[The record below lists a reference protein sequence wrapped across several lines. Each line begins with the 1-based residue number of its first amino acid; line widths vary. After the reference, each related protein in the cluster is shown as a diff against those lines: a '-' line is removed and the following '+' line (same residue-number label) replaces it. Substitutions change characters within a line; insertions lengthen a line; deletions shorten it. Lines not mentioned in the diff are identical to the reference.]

1 MRKILRALTLPLFA
15 ILVACGGGGGDP
27 GATGSGGGGTGSGT
41 GGGTDVALSFDTVLS
56 VVLKQAD
63 PTNTSAESISAKG
76 DSILES
82 TLTTKAG
89 KPVAGQIV
97 TIYNSIF
104 NDLVV
109 YPGGVTATT
118 DKDGKARIKI
128 SRAAL
133 DRYGSQA
140 VYAKFDGTTCD
151 PSCTA
156 NVVKYSFSSSEFLNV
171 RADPPALRME
181 LRDAFN
187 QPTTSIGATG
197 FTTVRASLLFADGT
211 PVGNKR
217 VDISGDPARV
227 IFPEGGSQLTDSKGV
242 ATIKVTLA
250 ALNVNGAGTL
260 NGASTLAGTTA
271 SGSIEETVVSALLD
285 YQVGTANIA
294 LTDLKLG
301 TGDLAAFGNRP
312 ISVKAN
318 VNGAPATNV
327 PVQVTFN
334 ASCGV
339 VSPAVVNTD
348 GTGAAN
354 TTYTANLPNCAGTN
368 VTISA
373 AAVGTPSLSGVV
385 KVAPSVATNVQ
396 FVSAAPQLI
405 YLRESVGTTQ
415 AQVVFKVVDSS
426 GNPLQN
432 KKLRLALSNF
442 STGVSLDKV
451 DSISSVDMT
460 SDSQGLVAAAVY
472 SGTVPTSLN
481 VRATLL
487 DANDAPTNV
496 FSNSNLLTVASG
508 RPVQRS
514 LSLAFDKLSIEGFNF
529 DGDEA
534 YATLSL
540 ADRQGNPVPPGTQV
554 NFVTESGVM
563 LPAVCFVPPATPAT
577 ANSPAIPTSSCT
589 VKIRSQ
595 GTRAVNGRISVL
607 AYVEGEED
615 FVDVNG
621 NNIYDSATD
630 SFTDL
635 GRAHRDD
642 HISPAFVGERTEYLT
657 NGLYDSGEFQVP
669 RASVPVCVN
678 GAVCVGDGVWG
689 AADVRKQST
698 IIFASS
704 TAVVSTMSA
713 SAKSVTFRVAD
724 INGNSMPTG
733 TKLTAVAID
742 GTSGNQA
749 ACSIAAGGSAE
760 IPNTLAPIDYPV
772 SLKDCASGDSV
783 RIEVKTPKTGTVTA
797 FSVSID

>member
-1 MRKILRALTLPLFA
+1 MPLVA
-15 ILVACGGGGGDP
+15 VLVACGGGGGSA
-27 GATGSGGGGTGSGT
+27 GTTGSTGGSTGSGT
-41 GGGTDVALSFDTVLS
+41 DSTVSFGTILS

-63 PTNTSAESISAKG
+63 SNNTSAESISAKG
-76 DSILES
+76 DSVLES

-109 YPGGVTATT
+109 YSSGVTATT
-118 DKDGKARIKI
+118 DKDGKASIKI

-133 DRYGSQA
+133 DRYGSVS
-140 VYAKFDGTTCD
+140 VYAKFEGTTCD
-151 PSCTA
+151 PSCSA
-156 NVVKYSFSSSEFLNV
+156 NVVKYISSTSEFLNV

-181 LRDAFN
+181 LRDASN

-197 FTTVRASLLFADGT
+197 FTTVRASLQFADGT
-211 PVGNKR
+211 PVANKR
-217 VDISGDPARV
+217 IDISGDPARV
-227 IFPEGGSQLTDSKGV
+227 AFPEGSSQLTDSQGV
-242 ATIKVTLA
+242 ASIKVTRA

-271 SGSIEETVVSALLD
+271 SGSTEQTVVSAVLD
-285 YQVGTANIA
+285 YQVGNANIA
-294 LTDLKLG
+294 LTDLNLG
-301 TGDLAAFGNRP
+301 TGSLAAFGNRP

-318 VNGAPATNV
+318 VNGALASNV

-348 GTGAAN
+348 GTGTAN
-354 TTYTANLPNCAGTN
+354 TTYTASLPNCAGTN

-373 AAVGTPSLSGVV
+373 AAVGAPSLSGIVA
-385 KVAPSVATNVQ
+385 VAPSVATNVQ
-396 FVSAAPQLI
+396 FVSASPQLI

-432 KKLRLALSNF
+432 KKLRLSLGNS

-451 DSISSVDMT
+451 DNTNSVDLT
-460 SDSQGLVAAAVY
+460 SDSQGLVSAAVY

-514 LSLAFDKLSIEGFNF
+514 LSLAFDKLSIEGFTF

-563 LPAVCFVPPATPAT
+563 MPAVCFVPPVTPAT
-577 ANSPAIPTSSCT
+577 ANSPAIPTSFCT

-595 GTRAVNGRISVL
+595 GTRPVNGRVSVL

-621 NNIYDSATD
+621 NNIYDAGD

-635 GRAHRDD
+635 GRAFRDD
-642 HISPAFVGERTEYLT
+642 NPANETG
-657 NGLYDSGEFQVP
+657 GLPVYTYDTGEFQVP
-669 RASVPVCVN
+669 RASVAACVA
-678 GAVCVGDGVWG
+678 GTGCAGDGVWG
-689 AADVRKQST
+689 AADVRRQST

-704 TAVVSTMSA
+704 TAVVSVVNA
-713 SAKSVTFRVAD
+713 SSTNVTFRVAD

-733 TKLTAVAID
+733 TQLTAVAID
-742 GTSGNQA
+742 GTSGNGV
-749 ACSIAAGGSAE
+749 ACSIAAGASAE
-760 IPNTLAPIDYPV
+760 IPNTLLPIGYPV
-772 SLKDCASGDSV
+772 SLKDCAQGDSV
-783 RIEVKTPKTGTVTA
+783 RLEVKTPKTGTVTA
-797 FSVSID
+797 FTASIP

>member
-1 MRKILRALTLPLFA
+1 MPLVA
-15 ILVACGGGGGDP
+15 VLVACGGGGGSA
-27 GATGSGGGGTGSGT
+27 GTTGSTGGSTGSGT
-41 GGGTDVALSFDTVLS
+41 DSTVSFGTILS

-63 PTNTSAESISAKG
+63 SNNTSAESISAKG
-76 DSILES
+76 DSVLES

-109 YPGGVTATT
+109 YSSGVTATT
-118 DKDGKARIKI
+118 DKDGKASIKI

-133 DRYGSQA
+133 DRYGSVS
-140 VYAKFDGTTCD
+140 VYAKFEGTTCD
-151 PSCTA
+151 PSCSA
-156 NVVKYSFSSSEFLNV
+156 NVVKYSSSTSEFLNV

-181 LRDAFN
+181 LRDASN

-197 FTTVRASLLFADGT
+197 FTTVRASLQFADGT
-211 PVGNKR
+211 PVANKR
-217 VDISGDPARV
+217 IDISGDPARV
-227 IFPEGGSQLTDSKGV
+227 AFPEGSSQLTDSQGV
-242 ATIKVTLA
+242 ASIKVTRA

-260 NGASTLAGTTA
+260 NAASTLAGTTA
-271 SGSIEETVVSALLD
+271 SGSTEQTVVSAVLD
-285 YQVGTANIA
+285 YQVGNANIA
-294 LTDLKLG
+294 LTDLNLG
-301 TGDLAAFGNRP
+301 TGSLAAFGNRP

-318 VNGAPATNV
+318 VNGALASNV

-348 GTGAAN
+348 GTGTAN
-354 TTYTANLPNCAGTN
+354 TTYTASLPNCAGTN

-373 AAVGTPSLSGVV
+373 AAVGAPSLSGIVA
-385 KVAPSVATNVQ
+385 VAPSVATNVQ
-396 FVSAAPQLI
+396 FVSASPQLI

-432 KKLRLALSNF
+432 KKLRLSLGNS

-451 DSISSVDMT
+451 DNTNSVDLT
-460 SDSQGLVAAAVY
+460 SDSQGLVSAAVY

-514 LSLAFDKLSIEGFNF
+514 LSLAFDKLSIEGFTF

-563 LPAVCFVPPATPAT
+563 MPAVCFVPPVTPAT
-577 ANSPAIPTSSCT
+577 ANSPAIPTSFCT

-595 GTRAVNGRISVL
+595 GTRPVNGRVSVL

-621 NNIYDSATD
+621 NNIYDAGD

-635 GRAHRDD
+635 GRAFRDD
-642 HISPAFVGERTEYLT
+642 NPANETG
-657 NGLYDSGEFQVP
+657 GLPVYTYDTGEFQVP
-669 RASVPVCVN
+669 RASVAACVA
-678 GAVCVGDGVWG
+678 GTGCAGDGVWG
-689 AADVRKQST
+689 AADVRRQST

-704 TAVVSTMSA
+704 TAVVSVVNA
-713 SAKSVTFRVAD
+713 SSTNVTFRVAD

-733 TKLTAVAID
+733 TQLTAVAID
-742 GTSGNQA
+742 GTSGNGV
-749 ACSIAAGGSAE
+749 ACSIAAGASAE
-760 IPNTLAPIDYPV
+760 IPNTLLPIGYPV
-772 SLKDCASGDSV
+772 SLKDCAQGDSV
-783 RIEVKTPKTGTVTA
+783 RLEVKTPKTGTVTA
-797 FSVSID
+797 FTASIP

>member
-1 MRKILRALTLPLFA
+1 MIGKKMRKLFRILTVPLVA
-15 ILVACGGGGGDP
+15 VLVACGGGGGDA
-27 GATGSGGGGTGSGT
+27 GTTGSGGSGT
-41 GGGTDVALSFDTVLS
+41 GATTSQDTILT
-56 VVLKQAD
+56 VVLKNPND
-63 PTNTSAESISAKG
+63 TSAESIAAGGGSV
-76 DSILES
+76 LES
-82 TLTTKAG
+82 TLKTKAG

-97 TIYNSIF
+97 TVYNSIF

-109 YPGGVTATT
+109 YPSGVTATT
-118 DKDGKARIKI
+118 DKDGKATVKI
-128 SRAAL
+128 SRSAL
-133 DRYGSQA
+133 DRYGSVP
-140 VYAKFDGTTCD
+140 VYAKFEGTVCN
-151 PSCTA
+151 PSCSA
-156 NVVKYSFSSSEFLNV
+156 NVVQYGFSSSEFLNV
-171 RADPPALRME
+171 RADPPVLRME
-181 LRDAFN
+181 LRDASN
-187 QPTTSIGATG
+187 QPTTSIGTTG
-197 FTTVRASLLFADGT
+197 FTTVRASLKFIDGT
-211 PVGNKR
+211 PVPNKR
-217 VDISGDPARV
+217 IDISGDPARV
-227 IFPEGGSQLTDSKGV
+227 SFPEGSSQLTDSQGV
-242 ATIKVTLA
+242 ASIKVTRA

-271 SGSIEETVVSALLD
+271 SGSTEQTVVSAVLD
-285 YQVGTANIA
+285 YQVGNANIA
-294 LTDLKLG
+294 LTDLNLG
-301 TGDLAAFGNRP
+301 TGSLAAFGNRP

-318 VNGAPATNV
+318 VNGALASNV

-348 GTGAAN
+348 GTGTAN
-354 TTYTANLPNCAGTN
+354 TTYTASLPNCAGTN

-373 AAVGTPSLSGVV
+373 AAVGAPSLSGIVA
-385 KVAPSVATNVQ
+385 VAPSVATNVQ
-396 FVSAAPQLI
+396 FVSASPQLI

-415 AQVVFKVVDSS
+415 AQVVFKAVDSS

-432 KKLRLALSNF
+432 KKLRLSLSNS

-451 DSISSVDMT
+451 DNISSVDLT
-460 SDSQGLVAAAVY
+460 TDSQGLVSAAVY

-508 RPVQRS
+508 RAVQRS

-563 LPAVCFVPPATPAT
+563 MPAVCFVPPVTPAT
-577 ANSPAIPTSSCT
+577 ANSPAIPTSFCT

-595 GTRAVNGRISVL
+595 GTRPVNGRVSVL

-621 NNIYDSATD
+621 NNIYDAGD

-635 GRAHRDD
+635 GRAFRDD
-642 HISPAFVGERTEYLT
+642 NPANETG
-657 NGLYDSGEFQVP
+657 GLPVYTYDTGEFQVP
-669 RASVPVCVN
+669 RASVAACVA
-678 GAVCVGDGVWG
+678 GTGCAGDGVWG
-689 AADVRKQST
+689 AADVRRQST

-704 TAVVSTMSA
+704 TAVVSVVNA
-713 SAKSVTFRVAD
+713 SSTNVTFRVAD

-733 TKLTAVAID
+733 TQLTAVAID
-742 GTSGNQA
+742 GTSGNGV
-749 ACSIAAGGSAE
+749 ACSIAAGASAE
-760 IPNTLAPIDYPV
+760 IPNTLLPIGYPV
-772 SLKDCASGDSV
+772 SLKDCAQGDSV
-783 RIEVKTPKTGTVTA
+783 RLEVKTPKTGTVTA
-797 FSVSID
+797 FTASIP

>member
-1 MRKILRALTLPLFA
+1 MKKIFRIPVLAWIA
-15 ILVACGGGGGDP
+15 ALVACGGGGGSA
-27 GATGSGGGGTGSGT
+27 GTAGSAGGGT
-41 GGGTDVALSFDTVLS
+41 GGGTDAAVSFDTVLS
-56 VVLKQAD
+56 VVLKQTD
-63 PTNTSAESISAKG
+63 PKNTSAESISAKG
-76 DSILES
+76 DSVLES

-97 TIYNSIF
+97 TIYNSIL

-118 DKDGKARIKI
+118 DQDGKASIKI

-140 VYAKFDGTTCD
+140 VYAKFAGTTCD
-151 PSCTA
+151 PSCSA
-156 NVVKYSFSSSEFLNV
+156 NVVKYGFSSSEFLNV

-181 LRDAFN
+181 LRDASN

-271 SGSIEETVVSALLD
+271 SGIIEQTVVSALLD

-301 TGDLAAFGNRP
+301 TGDLTAFGNRP
-312 ISVKAN
+312 VSVKAN

-348 GTGAAN
+348 GTGTAN

-373 AAVGTPSLSGVV
+373 AAVGTQSLSGVV
-385 KVAPSVATNVQ
+385 AVAPSVATNVQ

-415 AQVVFKVVDSS
+415 AQVVFKVIDSN

-432 KKLRLALSNF
+432 KKLRLALSNS

-460 SDSQGLVAAAVY
+460 SDSQGLVSAAVY

-496 FSNSNLLTVASG
+496 FSDSNLLTVASG
-508 RPVQRS
+508 RPMQRS
-514 LSLAFDKLSIEGFNF
+514 LSIAFDKLSIEGFNV
-529 DGDEA
+529 DGTEA
-534 YATLSL
+534 YATLSM

-554 NFVTESGVM
+554 NFVAESGVF

-577 ANSPAIPTSSCT
+577 ESSPAVPVSACT
-589 VKIRSQ
+589 VKFRSQ
-595 GTRAVNGRISVL
+595 GTRPANGQVSVL
-607 AYVEGEED
+607 AYVDGEED

-621 NNIYDSATD
+621 NNIYDGGEP
-630 SFTDL
+630 FTDL
-635 GRAHRDD
+635 GRAYRDD
-642 HISPAFVGERTEYLT
+642 
-657 NGLYDSGEFQVP
+657 NGDVRAGANGVYDNGEFQVP
-669 RASVPVCVN
+669 RVGVPLCAAGVGCP
-678 GAVCVGDGVWG
+678 GDGVWG
-689 AADVRKQST
+689 KADVRRQGT
-698 IIFASS
+698 IVFATGGAIIEGDATSKRLLI
-704 TAVVSTMSA
+704 TI
-713 SAKSVTFRVAD
+713 AD
-724 INGNSMPTG
+724 LNGNSMPTG
-733 TKLTAVAID
+733 SDVLVIKPVVGCGPLGGDFKVKIANTLSSSTFTIPL
-742 GTSGNQA
+742 A
-749 ACSIAAGGSAE
+749 ACAAGDV
-760 IPNTLAPIDYPV
+760 LQV
-772 SLKDCASGDSV
+772 
-783 RIEVKTPKTGTVTA
+783 EVTSPLNLVTKRAFTVQ
-797 FSVSID
+797 

>member
-1 MRKILRALTLPLFA
+1 MRKLFRILTVPLVA
-15 ILVACGGGGGDP
+15 VLVACGGGGGDA
-27 GATGSGGGGTGSGT
+27 GTTGSGGSGT
-41 GGGTDVALSFDTVLS
+41 GATTSQDTILT
-56 VVLKQAD
+56 VVLKNPND
-63 PTNTSAESISAKG
+63 TSAESIAAGGGSV
-76 DSILES
+76 LES
-82 TLTTKAG
+82 TLKTKAG

-97 TIYNSIF
+97 TVYNSIL

-109 YPGGVTATT
+109 YPSGVTATT
-118 DKDGKARIKI
+118 DKDGKATVKI
-128 SRAAL
+128 SRSAL
-133 DRYGSQA
+133 DRYGSVP
-140 VYAKFDGTTCD
+140 VYAKFEGTVCN
-151 PSCTA
+151 PSCSA
-156 NVVKYSFSSSEFLNV
+156 NVVQYGFSSSEVLNV
-171 RADPPALRME
+171 RADPPVLRME
-181 LRDAFN
+181 LRDASN
-187 QPTTSIGATG
+187 QPTTSIGTTG
-197 FTTVRASLLFADGT
+197 FTTVRASLKFIDGT
-211 PVGNKR
+211 PVPNKR
-217 VDISGDPARV
+217 IDISGDPARV
-227 IFPEGGSQLTDSKGV
+227 AFPEGSSQLTDSQGV
-242 ATIKVTLA
+242 ASIKVTRA

-271 SGSIEETVVSALLD
+271 SGSTEQTVVSAVLD
-285 YQVGTANIA
+285 YQVGNANIA
-294 LTDLKLG
+294 LTDLNLG
-301 TGDLAAFGNRP
+301 TGSLAAFGNRP

-318 VNGAPATNV
+318 VNGALASNV

-348 GTGAAN
+348 GTGTAN
-354 TTYTANLPNCAGTN
+354 TTYTASLPNCAGTN

-373 AAVGTPSLSGVV
+373 AAVGAPSLSGIVA
-385 KVAPSVATNVQ
+385 VAPSVATNVQ
-396 FVSAAPQLI
+396 FVSASPQLI

-432 KKLRLALSNF
+432 KKLRLSLGNS

-451 DSISSVDMT
+451 DNTNSVDLT
-460 SDSQGLVAAAVY
+460 SDSQGLVSAAVY

-514 LSLAFDKLSIEGFNF
+514 LSLAFDKLSIEGFTF

-563 LPAVCFVPPATPAT
+563 MPAVCFVPPVTPAT
-577 ANSPAIPTSSCT
+577 ANSPAIPTSFCT

-595 GTRAVNGRISVL
+595 GTRPVNGRVSVL

-621 NNIYDSATD
+621 NNVYDAGD

-635 GRAHRDD
+635 GRAFRDD
-642 HISPAFVGERTEYLT
+642 NPANETT
-657 NGLYDSGEFQVP
+657 GLPVYTYDAGEFQVP
-669 RASVPVCVN
+669 RVSAAACVA
-678 GAVCVGDGVWG
+678 GTGCAGDGVWG
-689 AADVRKQST
+689 AADVRRQST

-704 TAVVSTMSA
+704 TAVVSVVNA
-713 SAKSVTFRVAD
+713 SSTNVTFRVAD

-733 TKLTAVAID
+733 TQLTAVAID
-742 GTSGNQA
+742 GTSGNGV
-749 ACSIAAGGSAE
+749 ACSIAAGASAE
-760 IPNTLAPIDYPV
+760 IPNTLLPIGYPV
-772 SLKDCASGDSV
+772 SLKDCAQGDSV
-783 RIEVKTPKTGTVTA
+783 RLEVKTPKTGTVTA
-797 FSVSID
+797 FTASIP

>member
-1 MRKILRALTLPLFA
+1 MPLVA
-15 ILVACGGGGGDP
+15 VLVACGGGGGSA
-27 GATGSGGGGTGSGT
+27 GTTGSTGGSTGSGT
-41 GGGTDVALSFDTVLS
+41 DSTVSFGTILS

-63 PTNTSAESISAKG
+63 SNNTSAESISAKG
-76 DSILES
+76 DSVLES

-109 YPGGVTATT
+109 YSSGVTATT
-118 DKDGKARIKI
+118 DKDGKASIKI

-133 DRYGSQA
+133 DRYGSVS
-140 VYAKFDGTTCD
+140 VYAKFEGTTCD
-151 PSCTA
+151 PSCSA
-156 NVVKYSFSSSEFLNV
+156 NVVKYSSSTSEFLNV

-181 LRDAFN
+181 LRDASN

-197 FTTVRASLLFADGT
+197 FTTVRASLQFADGT
-211 PVGNKR
+211 PVANKR
-217 VDISGDPARV
+217 IDISGDPARV
-227 IFPEGGSQLTDSKGV
+227 AFPEGSSQLTDSQGV
-242 ATIKVTLA
+242 ASIKVTRA

-271 SGSIEETVVSALLD
+271 SGSTEQTVVSAVLD
-285 YQVGTANIA
+285 YQVGNANIA
-294 LTDLKLG
+294 LTDLNLG
-301 TGDLAAFGNRP
+301 TGSLAAFGNRP

-318 VNGAPATNV
+318 VNGALASNV

-348 GTGAAN
+348 GTGTAN
-354 TTYTANLPNCAGTN
+354 TTYTASLPNCAGTN

-373 AAVGTPSLSGVV
+373 AAVGAPSLSGIVA
-385 KVAPSVATNVQ
+385 VAPSVATNVQ
-396 FVSAAPQLI
+396 FVSASPQLI

-432 KKLRLALSNF
+432 KKLRLSLGNS

-451 DSISSVDMT
+451 DNTNSVDLT
-460 SDSQGLVAAAVY
+460 SDSQGLVSAAVY

-514 LSLAFDKLSIEGFNF
+514 LSLAFDKLSIEGFTF

-563 LPAVCFVPPATPAT
+563 MPAVCFVPPVTPAT
-577 ANSPAIPTSSCT
+577 ANSPAIPTSFCT

-595 GTRAVNGRISVL
+595 GTRPVNGRVSVL

-621 NNIYDSATD
+621 NNIYDAGD

-635 GRAHRDD
+635 GRAFRDD
-642 HISPAFVGERTEYLT
+642 NPANETG
-657 NGLYDSGEFQVP
+657 GLPVYTYDTGEFQVP
-669 RASVPVCVN
+669 RASVAACVA
-678 GAVCVGDGVWG
+678 GTGCAGDGVWG
-689 AADVRKQST
+689 AADVRRQST

-704 TAVVSTMSA
+704 TAVVSVVNA
-713 SAKSVTFRVAD
+713 SSTNVTFRVAD

-733 TKLTAVAID
+733 TQLTAVAID
-742 GTSGNQA
+742 GTSGNGV
-749 ACSIAAGGSAE
+749 ACSIAAGASAE
-760 IPNTLAPIDYPV
+760 IPNTLLPIGYPV
-772 SLKDCASGDSV
+772 SLKDCAQGDSV
-783 RIEVKTPKTGTVTA
+783 RLEVKTPKTGTVTA
-797 FSVSID
+797 FTASIP

>member
-1 MRKILRALTLPLFA
+1 MKILKLIALSLLAFLT
-15 ILVACGGGGGDP
+15 ACGGGGGDA
-27 GATGSGGGGTGSGT
+27 GTSSGGT
-41 GGGTDVALSFDTVLS
+41 GGGTGVDSTLNTVISIL
-56 VVLKQAD
+56 LKNPND
-63 PTNTSAESISAKG
+63 NSAESIAAGGGSA
-76 DSILES
+76 LEA
-82 TLTTKAG
+82 TLTTQAG
-89 KPVAGQIV
+89 KPVAGQVI
-97 TIYNSIF
+97 TFYNSIS
-104 NDLVV
+104 NDLMTF
-109 YPGGVTATT
+109 PGGVRATT
-118 DKDGKARIKI
+118 DSNGKARVAI

-133 DRYGSQA
+133 DRYGSVP
-140 VYAKFDGTTCD
+140 VYAKFDGLSCIGTCA
-151 PSCTA
+151 A
-156 NVVKYSFSSSEFLNV
+156 NVVQYLSSTSEFLNV

-181 LRDAFN
+181 LRDASN
-187 QPTTSIGATG
+187 QPTTSIAATG
-197 FTTVRASLLFADGT
+197 FTTVRASLQFADGT
-211 PVGNKR
+211 PVVNKR
-217 VDISGDPARV
+217 IDVSGDPARV
-227 IFPEGGSQLTDSKGV
+227 VFPEGASQLTDAQGV
-242 ATIKVTLA
+242 ASIKVNLA

-260 NGASTLAGTTA
+260 SGASTLAGTTA
-271 SGSIEETVVSALLD
+271 SGTIEETVVSALLD
-285 YQVGTANIA
+285 YQVGGANISLA
-294 LTDLKLG
+294 GLDLG
-301 TGDLAAFGNRP
+301 TGALAAFGNRP
-312 ISVKAN
+312 ISVRAN
-318 VNGAPATNV
+318 VNGVLATNV

-339 VSPAVVNTD
+339 VNPAVVNTD

-354 TTYTANLPNCAGTN
+354 TTYTASVANCAGTN

-373 AAVGTPSLSGVV
+373 AAVGAPSLSGILTVS
-385 KVAPSVATNVQ
+385 PSVATNVQ
-396 FVSAAPQLI
+396 FMSASPQLI

-432 KKLRLALSNF
+432 KKLRLSLSNA

-451 DSISSVDMT
+451 GSISSVDLT

-487 DANDAPTNV
+487 DANDQPTNV

-514 LSLAFDKLSIEGFNF
+514 LSLAFDKLSIEGLSF

-563 LPAVCFVPPATPAT
+563 MPAVCFVPPVTPAT

-595 GTRAVNGRISVL
+595 GTRPVNGRVSVL

-615 FVDVNG
+615 FVDVDG
-621 NNIYDSATD
+621 NNVYGMATD

-635 GRAHRDD
+635 GRAFRDD
-642 HISPAFVGERTEYLT
+642 
-657 NGLYDSGEFQVP
+657 NGAEVNGANGFYDTGEFQVP
-669 RASVPVCVN
+669 RASVDPCVA
-678 GAVCVGDGVWG
+678 GAGCAGDGVWG

-704 TAVVSTMSA
+704 GAVVSAVNA
-713 SAKSVTFRVAD
+713 STGGVTFRVAD
-724 INGNSMPTG
+724 ANGNSMPTG
-733 TKLTAVAID
+733 TKLTAVAVD
-742 GTSGNQA
+742 GTSSNQLN
-749 ACSIAAGGSAE
+749 CSIAAGGAAE
-760 IPNTLAPIDYPV
+760 VPNTLLPINYPV
-772 SLKDCASGDSV
+772 ALKDCASGDSV
-783 RIEVKTPKTGTVTA
+783 RIEVKTVKTGTVTA
-797 FSVSID
+797 FSAVIP